1 MLAYRLLILIKK
13 IKTNNLTKMLRDD
26 SVNRLKNQEPLRGI
40 MGKDS
45 LVITRNQLEDD
56 FGEES

>member
-26 SVNRLKNQEPLRGI
+26 SVNRLKNQEPLRGLV
-40 MGKDS
+40 GKDS
-45 LVITRNQLEDD
+45 LVITRN
-56 FGEES
+56 